1 MTAALFTTNG
11 AALLEDLLQRGV
23 SAGASL
29 VEVFAERTDH
39 LGLLAEQDNITSV
52 NPSFACGAGI
62 RVFRGERDGFVSTN
76 DLSVVCVSDMSD
88 LCYANPDCAQFADAL
103 SECS

>member
-1 MTAALFTTNG
+1 MTAALFTTHG

-62 RVFRGERDGFVSTN
+62 RVFRGERDGFVPPTTFRWM
-76 DLSVVCVSDMSD
+76 V
-88 LCYANPDCAQFADAL
+88 
-103 SECS
+103 